1 MDVTV
6 SADGF
11 TTTYTATVTLDGKDY
26 TDSKIVS
33 NEVTR
38 VNITWG
44 EMDFTYTDESGWNTP
59 DTAWVQVE
67 NTGNTSV
74 SVTYTYDTERTDITG
89 SFFDGISTVTAPV
102 AIDAAGTKKIWLR
115 LDGRPGE
122 ALNNTTIGSVKL
134 TIE

>member
-1 MDVTV
+1 VTI
-6 SADGF
+6 SDDGF

-44 EMDFTYTDESGWNTP
+44 EMDFTYTDDSGWNNP

-67 NTGNTSV
+67 NTGNIAVT
-74 SVTYTYDTERTDITG
+74 VTYTYVTERTDITG
-89 SFFDGISTVTAPV
+89 SFFDETSAVTAPV
-102 AIDAAGTKKIWLR
+102 AIDAETAKKIWLR
-115 LDGRPGE
+115 LDGKPGE
-122 ALNNTTIGSVKL
+122 ALNNTKIGSV
-134 TIE
+134 TITVS